1 LWTAA
6 EDALLRETYPD
17 KPTRAVVQLLGLSDQ
32 QCYIRSRRLGL
43 RKSEAFTRDNLRRL
57 GNLLAQLP
65 AAIACRIKPMDIE
78 RAKAIC
84 TVAEKLID
92 TARVEVK
99 FLEVTGEAVQGA
111 GFFKPQIPALPE
123 GKANGKYVS

>member
-1 LWTAA
+1 MAKNGIQ
-6 EDALLRETYPD
+6 DLRNHLFETLE
-17 KPTRAVVQLLGLSDQ
+17 QLKDD
-32 QCYIRSRRLGL
+32 
-43 RKSEAFTRDNLRRL
+43 E
-57 GNLLAQLP
+57 
-65 AAIACRIKPMDIE
+65 KPMDIE